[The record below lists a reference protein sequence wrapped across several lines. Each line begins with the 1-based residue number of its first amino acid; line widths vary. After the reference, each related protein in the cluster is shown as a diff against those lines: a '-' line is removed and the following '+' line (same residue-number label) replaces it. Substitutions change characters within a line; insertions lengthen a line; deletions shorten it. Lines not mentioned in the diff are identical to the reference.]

1 MFRKLIRIL
10 LLVGLGVGIYVAYPN
25 IKLYMWAY
33 KANTT
38 FDDAKKDLFIPSNST
53 QEDVFKILE
62 DGYVRDIDQIKF
74 VASRM
79 NYIGSKV
86 VAGKYVLM
94 SGMTNKDI
102 ITELRG
108 GYGRKEVSV
117 TFNTIRL
124 KHELAKQLAEN
135 IEATEEEILNLLNDE
150 SFVSKY
156 GFTPETVLTMFLPD
170 TYRMQ
175 WNTSAEELMQR
186 MADEYKKFWNE
197 ERKQK
202 AVEKGLSQ
210 SKVAILA
217 SIVQAE
223 QSRRRDEQ
231 PRIAGL
237 YLNRIRVGMPLQS
250 DPTLIF
256 ALGNFSI
263 NRVLNVDKDVE
274 SPYNTYKYAGLPP
287 GPINLPEISALD
299 AVLNA
304 EQHNYLYMCAK
315 PDFSGYHNFAT
326 SYAQH
331 MIYAREFQ
339 RALNKRNIKR

>member
-10 LLVGLGVGIYVAYPN
+10 ILAGLVVGAYVAYPN

-33 KANTT
+33 KANTA

-53 QEDVFKILE
+53 QEDVFNLLE
-62 DGYVRDIDQIKF
+62 NGYIKDIKKLKF

-79 NYIGSKV
+79 NYTGSKV

-124 KHELAKQLAEN
+124 KNELCKQLSEN

-150 SFVSKY
+150 SFISKY
-156 GFTPETVLTMFLPD
+156 GFTSETILTMFIPN

-175 WNTSAEELMQR
+175 WSTSAEEVIQR
-186 MADEYKKFWNE
+186 MADEYKLFWNE

-202 AVEKGLSQ
+202 AANIGLSQ

-223 QSRRRDEQ
+223 QSIRRDEQ

-237 YLNRIRVGMPLQS
+237 YLNRLRNRMPLQS

-256 ALGNFSI
+256 ALGDFSI
-263 NRVLNVDKDVE
+263 NRVLHVDKQIN

-287 GPINLPEISALD
+287 GPINLPEVSALE

-304 EQHNYLYMCAK
+304 EKHNYLYMCAK

-331 MIYAREFQ
+331 LIYAREYQ